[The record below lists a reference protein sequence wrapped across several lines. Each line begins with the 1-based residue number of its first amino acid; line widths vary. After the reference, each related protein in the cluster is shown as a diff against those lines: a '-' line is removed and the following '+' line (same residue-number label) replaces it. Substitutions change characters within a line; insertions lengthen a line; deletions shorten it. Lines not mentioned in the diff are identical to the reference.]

1 MYFPSHDT
9 VFWPS
14 LTIYFTTLIT
24 STLFAD
30 CPEYTVR
37 SYSLRESYGR
47 LTLFLSHS
55 AVTVHRQVAKD
66 LGAGRMVGQ
75 LKLVFLKQKLITH
88 WEYNVKYFVDAGSF
102 LGGVGGGA
110 GETKD
115 LSCGD
120 DSTRENDSTS
130 HENDSTRHSRDAR
143 EPPMAVPSCSQQG
156 HAKDKGLADQ
166 AAYLGWSFPSRLGR
180 DLADLK
186 TFKDANRRP
195 PPSGN
200 SCCTYRAFPKS
211 DTPTF
216 ADFPPVIT

>member
-1 MYFPSHDT
+1 MT
-9 VFWPS
+9 
-14 LTIYFTTLIT
+14 
-24 STLFAD
+24 
-30 CPEYTVR
+30 
-37 SYSLRESYGR
+37 
-47 LTLFLSHS
+47 
-55 AVTVHRQVAKD
+55 
-66 LGAGRMVGQ
+66 
-75 LKLVFLKQKLITH
+75 
-88 WEYNVKYFVDAGSF
+88 WEC

-143 EPPMAVPSCSQQG
+143 EPPMAVPSCSQHG

-200 SCCTYRAFPKS
+200 LVLGFRVISKTMVRSVENLLAETRSQGHILYRICAY
-211 DTPTF
+211 
-216 ADFPPVIT
+216 ADLATLRRANSSRSI